1 MDSDH
6 SFGPLSK
13 HCPGLAEPLSS
24 DKTVEKDVLSGNIV
38 PDHEKDLKQEL
49 QELQVEEETLA
60 RELEAQ
66 SLRAK
71 VMKKRQEVER

>member
-24 DKTVEKDVLSGNIV
+24 DKTVEKDVLSENIV

-49 QELQVEEETLA
+49 LEARTLA
-60 RELEAQ
+60 RELEAL